1 MADRDISAL
10 EGYQL
15 LPRLLHDVHE
25 VSSTMNV
32 FDRDFAAPIVPLI
45 DAGHAQEVR
54 LESLSLVQAD
64 IAFAQAESFTFE
76 HAIPLLKSEKMGQ
89 LMPKVRKLAA
99 KNVPAIA
106 LDFTLLAETP
116 PFGVNEWRPKTRED
130 LAELA
135 AAAGCPVWL
144 YGISSPDDAQVAAEA
159 GLDAIVIHSG
169 AGYYLDAPATI
180 DIFPEIF
187 DTIAGMISIYA
198 GGPIRNGIDIFRYLA
213 VGAEAVVVDSD
224 RSLANLTA
232 ELHYAMRLTGC
243 ETLADIGYDAIF
255 APLFNDV

>member
-10 EGYQL
+10 EGYHL
-15 LPRLLHDVHE
+15 IPRLLHDVHE
-25 VSSTMNV
+25 VSSR
-32 FDRDFAAPIVPLI
+32 FDIFAQSFDAPILPLV
-45 DAGHAQEVR
+45 DGAKVK
-54 LESLSLVQAD
+54 LESLSLVEAELALND
-64 IAFAQAESFTFE
+64 NELAFEC
-76 HAIPLLKSEKMGQ
+76 AIPLLKSEKMGQ

-106 LDFTLLAETP
+106 LDFTLLAETA
-116 PFGVNEWRPKTRED
+116 PFGNNEWRPKTRED

-159 GLDAIVIHSG
+159 GLDAIVIHAG

-187 DTIAGMISIYA
+187 DTIAGMISVYA

-243 ETLADIGYDAIF
+243 ETLSDIGYDVIF